1 MKKLYRGLLSGA
13 SFLAAER
20 ATIHV
25 VLSLDMA
32 GIVDIMQHLDI
43 NRVIGMIIK
52 LRLF

>member
-1 MKKLYRGLLSGA
+1 MEKLYSGLLSGA

-20 ATIHV
+20 PRIHV
-25 VLSLDMA
+25 VLGLIMA

>member
-1 MKKLYRGLLSGA
+1 MGKLYSGLLSGA

-25 VLSLDMA
+25 VLSLVMA
-32 GIVDIMQHLDI
+32 GIVDIMQHLDT